1 MWAAST
7 PPPPEHR
14 RAALVAL
21 LLVPVLGTGLA
32 AGPLGLLHRA
42 DRPPP
47 PLVEH
52 SHVLEP
58 DGATAQRLILPP
70 VDTIPAPAGASPPCP
85 SPARGPSGPA
95 AAGGP
100 VPACPAAPPAVVP
113 ASVPDG
119 PAPAAAPPAATPA
132 PPVDPAAA
140 ALSGLIDARI
150 ADPRLA
156 GTTVGL
162 SVWVERLGEVAGQN
176 GDLPLTPAS
185 NQKLFTAMGVLA
197 LIPQTDRL
205 VTEVR
210 TAGTQEGRVLNGDLV
225 LVGGGDP
232 TLNAK
237 GPHSLDDLAAAVKAR
252 GIDEV
257 RGALVGDE
265 SRYDNVRGAPGWL
278 PQHVPVFIG
287 PLSALVVD
295 RNQLRPDADYAA
307 NPLPGTLPYL
317 RAALLRAGVR
327 VLGPNVAG
335 AAPPGSTLLAALP
348 SPPIGDLVG
357 EMLNQSDNLIAEL
370 LVKEVGYRA
379 GPAAAGGAAAPGSTA
394 GGLAAITDAVR
405 QLGVPLAGVAADGS
419 GLSREDRRS
428 AREWRSLLQ
437 AARGQPWAQRLVG
450 SLPLGART
458 GTLARRFARTAA
470 EGNVRAKTGWI
481 DEARSLSGYL
491 TTAGGRPVVFSIV
504 INGTTPTSPALNALD
519 TLVAAI
525 AADRS

>member
-1 MWAAST
+1 M
-7 PPPPEHR
+7 
-14 RAALVAL
+14 AL

-47 PLVEH
+47 PLIEH

-58 DGATAQRLILPP
+58 DGATAQHLIPASA
-70 VDTIPAPAGASPPCP
+70 DAAPAGPAAPALPCF
-85 SPARGPSGPA
+85 PSGPGA
-95 AAGGP
+95 RT
-100 VPACPAAPPAVVP
+100 ACPPAGPSSPPATAP
-113 ASVPDG
+113 SEP
-119 PAPAAAPPAATPA
+119 PAAAPAAPVATPT
-132 PPVDPAAA
+132 PPVNPVAA
-140 ALSGLIDARI
+140 ALSGLIGARLADA
-150 ADPRLA
+150 RLA

-162 SVWVERLGEVAGQN
+162 SVWVEGLGEVAGHN

-210 TAGTQEGRVLNGDLV
+210 ATGAQEGHALNGDLI

-257 RGALVGDE
+257 RGSLVGDE
-265 SRYDNVRGAPGWL
+265 TRYDNVRGAPGWL

-295 RNQLRPDADYAA
+295 RNQLRPDAEYAA

-327 VLGPNVAG
+327 VLGPNVSG
-335 AAPPGSTLLAALP
+335 AAPPESAVLAALP

-370 LVKEVGYRA
+370 LVKEVGYRIA
-379 GPAAAGGAAAPGSTA
+379 RPAPGSTA
-394 GGLAAITDAVR
+394 GGLAAITDAVGN
-405 QLGVPLAGVAADGS
+405 LGVPLAGVAADGS
-419 GLSREDRRS
+419 GLSRADRRS

-437 AARGQPWAQRLVG
+437 AARGQPWAERLVG

>member
-7 PPPPEHR
+7 PPPR
-14 RAALVAL
+14 RLRLAVLVVML
-21 LLVPVLGTGLA
+21 LAPIFGVAP
-32 AGPLGLLHRA
+32 GPLGFLNGA

-58 DGATAQRLILPP
+58 DGGTAQRLI
-70 VDTIPAPAGASPPCP
+70 PAPTGAVVGEAP
-85 SPARGPSGPA
+85 
-95 AAGGP
+95 
-100 VPACPAAPPAVVP
+100 APP
-113 ASVPDG
+113 
-119 PAPAAAPPAATPA
+119 APPAAPASPPAPA
-132 PPVDPAAA
+132 PPEPSAAAPAAPATAPAPPLNPAAA
-140 ALSGLIDARI
+140 ALAGLIDARL

-162 SVWVERLGEVAGQN
+162 SVWVEGLGEVAGRN
-176 GDLPLTPAS
+176 ADLPLMPAS
-185 NQKLFTAMGVLA
+185 NQKLFTAMGVLS
-197 LIPQTDRL
+197 LVPQTDRL

-210 TAGTQEGRVLNGDLV
+210 ATGTQDGRVLNGDLF

-237 GPHSLDDLAAAVKAR
+237 GPHSLDDLAAAVKGR

-257 RGALVGDE
+257 RGTLVGDE
-265 SRYDNVRGAPGWL
+265 TRYDNIRGAAGWL
-278 PQHVPVFIG
+278 PQHVPMFIG
-287 PLSALVVD
+287 PLSALVVE

-307 NPLPGTLPYL
+307 NPLPGTLPYF

-327 VLGPNVAG
+327 VVGPNVAA
-335 AAPPGSTLLAALP
+335 AAPATSPVVAALP
-348 SPPIGDLVG
+348 SPTIGDLVG

-370 LVKEVGYRA
+370 LVKEVGHRTTR
-379 GPAAAGGAAAPGSTA
+379 PAPGSTA

-405 QLGVPLAGVAADGS
+405 RLGVPMAGVAADGS

-428 AREWRSLLQ
+428 AREWRTLLQ
-437 AARGQPWAQRLVG
+437 AAQAQPWAERLVG

-458 GTLARRFARTAA
+458 GTLTRRFARTAA
-470 EGNVRAKTGWI
+470 EANVRAKTGWI

-491 TTAGGRPVVFSIV
+491 TTAGGRPVVFSVV

>member
-1 MWAAST
+1 MWAAAT
-7 PPPPEHR
+7 PPSEEQR
-14 RAALVAL
+14 RAGLVAF
-21 LLVPVLGTGLA
+21 LLVPVLATGVA
-32 AGPLGLLHRA
+32 AGALRLAEHG

-47 PLVEH
+47 PVVER
-52 SHVLEP
+52 SYVLDSAGGTE
-58 DGATAQRLILPP
+58 QRLIPQ
-70 VDTIPAPAGASPPCP
+70 PAGTK
-85 SPARGPSGPA
+85 PAAVVAVCSPSGPTA
-95 AAGGP
+95 ATACP
-100 VPACPAAPPAVVP
+100 PATLTTPPEPAAPPAP
-113 ASVPDG
+113 A
-119 PAPAAAPPAATPA
+119 APPVAAPPA
-132 PPVDPAAA
+132 PPTNPAAA
-140 ALSGLIDARI
+140 ALANLIIARL

-162 SVWVERLGEVAGQN
+162 SVWVEGLGEVAGHN
-176 GDLPLTPAS
+176 ADLPLTPAS
-185 NQKLFTAMGVLA
+185 NQKLFTAMGVLS
-197 LIPQTDRL
+197 LVPQTDRL

-210 TAGTQEGRVLNGDLV
+210 VTGTHEGRVLNGDLF

-257 RGALVGDE
+257 RGALIGDE
-265 SRYDNVRGAPGWL
+265 SRYDTVRGAPGWL

-307 NPLPGTLPYL
+307 NPLPGTLPYF

-327 VLGPNVAG
+327 VLGPNVA
-335 AAPPGSTLLAALP
+335 APAPAGSAVLAALG
-348 SPPIGDLVG
+348 SPTVGELVG
-357 EMLNQSDNLIAEL
+357 EMLNRSDNLIAEI

-379 GPAAAGGAAAPGSTA
+379 ARPAPGSTA
-394 GGLAAITDAVR
+394 GGLAAINEAVAK
-405 QLGVPLAGVAADGS
+405 LGVPLTGVAADGS
-419 GLSREDRRS
+419 GLSRADRRS

-437 AARGQPWAQRLVG
+437 AVQAQPWADRLVG
-450 SLPLGART
+450 SLPLAARN
-458 GTLARRFARTAA
+458 GTLARRFGRTAA
-470 EGNVRAKTGWI
+470 EANVRAKTGWI

-491 TTAGGRPVVFSIV
+491 TTAGGRPVVFSV
-504 INGTTPTSPALNALD
+504 VVNGTTPNSPALNALD

>member
-1 MWAAST
+1 M
-7 PPPPEHR
+7 
-14 RAALVAL
+14 
-21 LLVPVLGTGLA
+21 
-32 AGPLGLLHRA
+32 
-42 DRPPP
+42 
-47 PLVEH
+47 
-52 SHVLEP
+52 
-58 DGATAQRLILPP
+58 
-70 VDTIPAPAGASPPCP
+70 
-85 SPARGPSGPA
+85 
-95 AAGGP
+95 
-100 VPACPAAPPAVVP
+100 
-113 ASVPDG
+113 
-119 PAPAAAPPAATPA
+119 
-132 PPVDPAAA
+132 AA
-140 ALSGLIDARI
+140 ALSGLVGARL

-162 SVWVERLGEVAGQN
+162 SVWVEGLGEVAGHN

-210 TAGTQEGRVLNGDLV
+210 ATGAQEGRVLNGDLI

-265 SRYDNVRGAPGWL
+265 TRYDNIRGAPGWL

-295 RNQLRPDADYAA
+295 RNQLRPDAEYAA

-335 AAPPGSTLLAALP
+335 AAPKGSAVLAALP
-348 SPPIGDLVG
+348 SPPVGDLVG

-370 LVKEVGYRA
+370 LVKEAGYRT
-379 GPAAAGGAAAPGSTA
+379 GLSAAGDATAPGVAAQGSTA

-405 QLGVPLAGVAADGS
+405 RLGVPLAGVAADGS
-419 GLSREDRRS
+419 GLSRADRRS

-437 AARGQPWAQRLVG
+437 AARGQPWAERLVG

-491 TTAGGRPVVFSIV
+491 TTAGGRAVVFSVV

>member
-1 MWAAST
+1 MWVAAT
-7 PPPPEHR
+7 PPSREQR
-14 RAALVAL
+14 RAGLVGL
-21 LLVPVLGTGLA
+21 LLVPVLLTGLA
-32 AGPLGLLHRA
+32 AGPLGLLDNA

-47 PLVEH
+47 PRVEH
-52 SHVLEP
+52 SHVIET
-58 DGATAQRLILPP
+58 DGGTAQRLIPPPAVAPLPRSVELP
-70 VDTIPAPAGASPPCP
+70 VP
-85 SPARGPSGPA
+85 PARPSGPQVT
-95 AAGGP
+95 
-100 VPACPAAPPAVVP
+100 VPTSAVPPASPAAPPA
-113 ASVPDG
+113 
-119 PAPAAAPPAATPA
+119 PPP
-132 PPVDPAAA
+132 DPAAA
-140 ALSGLIDARI
+140 ALANLVQARL

-156 GTTVGL
+156 GTTVGVSL
-162 SVWVERLGEVAGQN
+162 WVDGLGEVAAHN
-176 GDLPLTPAS
+176 ADLPLTPAS
-185 NQKLFTAMGVLA
+185 NQKLFTAMGVLS
-197 LIPQTDRL
+197 LIPETDRL

-210 TAGTQEGRVLNGDLV
+210 ATGGIEGRVLTGDLV

-237 GPHSLDDLAAAVKAR
+237 GPHSLDDLAAAVKAK

-265 SRYDNVRGAPGWL
+265 SRYDAIRGAPGWL

-307 NPLPGTLPYL
+307 NPLPGTLPYF

-327 VLGPNVAG
+327 VLGPNVA
-335 AAPPGSTLLAALP
+335 ATAPPGSAVVAALA

-370 LVKEVGYRA
+370 LVKEVGYRTSRA
-379 GPAAAGGAAAPGSTA
+379 SVASNSGVAAGASPGSTA
-394 GGLAAITDAVR
+394 GGLAAMTEAVGR
-405 QLGVPLAGVAADGS
+405 LGVPLAGDAADGS
-419 GLSREDRRS
+419 GLSRADRRS

-437 AARGQPWAQRLVG
+437 AAQGQPWAGRLVG

-458 GTLARRFARTAA
+458 GTLTRRFARTAA
-470 EGNVRAKTGWI
+470 EANVRAKTGWI

-491 TTAGGRPVVFSIV
+491 TTAGGRPVVFSII

>member
-7 PPPPEHR
+7 PPPPR
-14 RAALVAL
+14 FRPAALVAVL
-21 LLVPVLGTGLA
+21 LAPIFGTA
-32 AGPLGLLHRA
+32 FAPGPLGFLGGA
-42 DRPPP
+42 DEPPP
-47 PLVEH
+47 PRVER

-58 DGATAQRLILPP
+58 AGGTAQRLIPP
-70 VDTIPAPAGASPPCP
+70 PAGTAPAAVVAVCSPSGPVAAAGCPPATLASPPAPAPE
-85 SPARGPSGPA
+85 PAPA
-95 AAGGP
+95 TAP
-100 VPACPAAPPAVVP
+100 VVAPPAPPPNP
-113 ASVPDG
+113 AV
-119 PAPAAAPPAATPA
+119 
-132 PPVDPAAA
+132 A
-140 ALSGLIDARI
+140 ALAALIDTRL

-162 SVWVERLGEVAGQN
+162 SVWVEGLGEVAGHN
-176 GDLPLTPAS
+176 ADLPLTPAS
-185 NQKLFTAMGVLA
+185 NQKLFTAMGVLS

-210 TAGTQEGRVLNGDLV
+210 ATGTQEGRSLNGDLF

-265 SRYDNVRGAPGWL
+265 TRYDAVRGAPGWL
-278 PQHVPVFIG
+278 PQHVPVYIG
-287 PLSALVVD
+287 PLSALVVK

-307 NPLPGTLPYL
+307 NPLPGTLPYF

-335 AAPPGSTLLAALP
+335 PAPTGSAVLAGLA
-348 SPPIGDLVG
+348 SPTVGDLVG

-379 GPAAAGGAAAPGSTA
+379 ARPVPGSTA
-394 GGLAAITDAVR
+394 GGLAAINDAVSK
-405 QLGVPLAGVAADGS
+405 LGVPLAGVAADGS

-437 AARGQPWAQRLVG
+437 AVRAQPWAERLVG
-450 SLPLGART
+450 SLPLAARN

-470 EGNVRAKTGWI
+470 EANVRAKTGWI

-491 TTAGGRPVVFSIV
+491 TTVGGRPVVFSVIV
-504 INGTTPTSPALNALD
+504 NGTTPTSPALNALD
-519 TLVAAI
+519 SLVAAI

>member
-1 MWAAST
+1 M
-7 PPPPEHR
+7 
-14 RAALVAL
+14 AL
-21 LLVPVLGTGLA
+21 LLVPILGTGLA
-32 AGPLGLLHRA
+32 AGPLGILKRA

-58 DGATAQRLILPP
+58 DGATAQRLIPPLPDGQPDPAGPDQPTPP
-70 VDTIPAPAGASPPCP
+70 VPVTSPAPA
-85 SPARGPSGPA
+85 
-95 AAGGP
+95 P
-100 VPACPAAPPAVVP
+100 VEVP
-113 ASVPDG
+113 
-119 PAPAAAPPAATPA
+119 PAAAPPAASPA
-132 PPVDPAAA
+132 PPLDPAAA
-140 ALSGLIDARI
+140 ALSGLIGARL

-162 SVWVERLGEVAGQN
+162 SVWVEGLGEVAGHN
-176 GDLPLTPAS
+176 GELPLTPAS

-210 TAGTQEGRVLNGDLV
+210 ATGAQEGRVLNGDLI

-257 RGALVGDE
+257 RGSLVGDE
-265 SRYDNVRGAPGWL
+265 TRYDNARGAPGWL

-295 RNQLRPDADYAA
+295 RNQLRPDAEYAA

-327 VLGPNVAG
+327 VLGPNVSG
-335 AAPPGSTLLAALP
+335 AAPIGSAVLAALP

-370 LVKEVGYRA
+370 LVKEVGYRIA
-379 GPAAAGGAAAPGSTA
+379 RPAPGSTA

-405 QLGVPLAGVAADGS
+405 NLGVPLAGVAADGS
-419 GLSREDRRS
+419 GLSRADRRS

-437 AARGQPWAQRLVG
+437 AARGQPWAERLVG

>member
-1 MWAAST
+1 MWAAET
-7 PPPPEHR
+7 PPSR
-14 RAALVAL
+14 RLRQVALVAVL
-21 LLVPVLGTGLA
+21 LASVLSTGLVQGSLRLFGDDGA
-32 AGPLGLLHRA
+32 
-42 DRPPP
+42 PPP
-47 PLVEH
+47 RVYR
-52 SHVLEP
+52 SHVQEP
-58 DGATAQRLILPP
+58 DGGTAQRLIPVPAPSEPAPP
-70 VDTIPAPAGASPPCP
+70 VVAVLPAPAAPTGPPAP
-85 SPARGPSGPA
+85 
-95 AAGGP
+95 
-100 VPACPAAPPAVVP
+100 APPE
-113 ASVPDG
+113 
-119 PAPAAAPPAATPA
+119 PAPAAAPAAPPPPAAPH
-132 PPVDPAAA
+132 PVAI
-140 ALSGLIDARI
+140 ALASLVQSRL

-156 GTTVGL
+156 GTTVGV
-162 SVWVERLGEVAGQN
+162 SVWVEGLGEVVAHN
-176 GDLPLTPAS
+176 ADLALTPAS
-185 NQKLFTAMGVLA
+185 NQKLFTAMGVLS

-210 TAGTQEGRVLNGDLV
+210 ATGAMEGRTLTGDLF

-232 TLNAK
+232 TLLAR

-265 SRYDNVRGAPGWL
+265 SRYDAVRGAPGWL

-295 RNQLRPDADYAA
+295 RNQLRPDAEYAA
-307 NPLPGTLPYL
+307 NPLPATLPYF

-335 AAPPGSTLLAALP
+335 AAPAGGAVLAALP

-370 LVKEVGYRA
+370 LVKEVGFRTSR
-379 GPAAAGGAAAPGSTA
+379 PAPGSTA
-394 GGLAAITDAVR
+394 GGLAAMTEAIR
-405 QLGVPLAGVAADGS
+405 KLGVPMTGEAADGS
-419 GLSREDRRS
+419 GLSRADRRS
-428 AREWRSLLQ
+428 AREWRALLHAAQ
-437 AARGQPWAQRLVG
+437 AQPWAERLVG

-458 GTLARRFARTAA
+458 GTLVRRFARTAA
-470 EGNVRAKTGWI
+470 EANVRAKTGWI

-491 TTAGGRPVVFSIV
+491 TTAGGRPVVFSVV

-519 TLVAAI
+519 ALVAAV